1 MNIAPVRNEE
11 PLMPADPFTLLQS
24 DHRQVEAL
32 LKSLADS
39 EQRAAR
45 ERLVQQLTLAFDTH
59 ARFEE
64 QAVYPHVIRVMDT
77 ATETEAE
84 VEHALAR
91 DGLRKLAELVDAP
104 GFGAAVEML
113 RAGITHHVKEEES
126 EIFPALRSGLAASR
140 RQARSGIAGRR
151 PRHDNKGSAIAD
163 GGRREHRRSLI
174 DDKGAARPSLEQL
187 RRSRKPGDQ
196 TFRRELGCHATN
208 SGTETKR
215 PQLEKSSALGRQFRE

>member
-126 EIFPALRSGLAASR
+126 EIFPALRSGLDEEVKSQLVSQLRDARLAAGLPVVDPDTTTKDQLLR
-140 RQARSGIAGRR
+140 MAADANIDGRSSMT
-151 PRHDNKGSAIAD
+151 K
-163 GGRREHRRSLI
+163 
-174 DDKGAARPSLEQL
+174 EQL
-187 RRSRKPGDQ
+187 AQ
-196 TFRRELGCHATN
+196 AL
-208 SGTETKR
+208 
-215 PQLEKSSALGRQFRE
+215 SS

>member
-91 DGLRKLAELVDAP
+91 DGLRKLAEL
-104 GFGAAVEML
+104 FGAAVEML

-126 EIFPALRSGLAASR
+126 EIFPALRSGLDEEVKSQLVSQLRDARLAAGLPVVDPDTTTKDQLLR
-140 RQARSGIAGRR
+140 MAADANIDGRSSMT
-151 PRHDNKGSAIAD
+151 K
-163 GGRREHRRSLI
+163 
-174 DDKGAARPSLEQL
+174 EQL
-187 RRSRKPGDQ
+187 AQ
-196 TFRRELGCHATN
+196 AL
-208 SGTETKR
+208 
-215 PQLEKSSALGRQFRE
+215 SS